1 MLSKSKM
8 LWLSCTLAAATGL
21 GSVAASA
28 RDLTVVSWGGTYQDA
43 QREIYFKPFSEKLGK
58 PVLDEAWNGGYG
70 VLQAKVKAGAPN
82 WDVVQVEAEEL
93 ELGCGDGLFETI
105 DWDKL
110 GGKDKF
116 IDSAVHEC
124 GVGAIVWS
132 TAIAYDADKLSEGP
146 KSWADFWDTQKFPG
160 KRSLRKGPKY
170 TLEFALLADGVNA
183 DEVYDVLSTPEGV
196 DRAFK
201 KLDEIRNDIV
211 WWEAGAQP
219 LQFLASGEVVMAS
232 AYNGRITGIN
242 RSEGRNFKVVWPG
255 SIYAVDSWV
264 ILKDAENKDAGM
276 DFIAFASEPENQK
289 KLPEFVAYGLPNKE
303 AAGMV
308 SDEYKAEL
316 PTTAENLDGAISL
329 DVNFWIDNS
338 EALTERF
345 NAWLAQ

>member
-21 GSVAASA
+21 GSVAAGA

-110 GGKDKF
+110 GGEDKF

>member
-21 GSVAASA
+21 GSVAAGA

-58 PVLDEAWNGGYG
+58 PVLDEAWNGGFG

-110 GGKDKF
+110 GGEDKF

-201 KLDEIRNDIV
+201 KLDEIRNDVV

-316 PTTAENLDGAISL
+316 PTTTENLEGAISL